1 MSYIFKLKNS
11 STCHC
16 PKWSCLRKKQL
27 EPPAFGV
34 SRPLKGAP
42 WNGASMDV
50 CESSSESSGE
60 NPQNHRIRDA
70 AAETLVTWAQL
81 PDTAD
86 ARHRFDD
93 HTSDVL
99 VCHVAGREIRIAQN
113 RAKWLGDV
121 WNYLLRVVVDVY
133 YFTWTRLKH
142 RNSTLLGMYCLQK
155 RIAKPQIQVT
165 LSFMDSFWPKLFFSN
180 IKGKENWVWLD
191 AASGMRLWC
200 WHVIWN
206 GSMSYVGVQQIKQR
220 QMWTMIPGRGGIG
233 GCWRLGN

>member
-1 MSYIFKLKNS
+1 MPKMKL
-11 STCHC
+11 
-16 PKWSCLRKKQL
+16 PLRKATRSPGFPGFHV
-27 EPPAFGV
+27 PPKRGGFF
-34 SRPLKGAP
+34 P
-42 WNGASMDV
+42 MDV
-50 CESSSESSGE
+50 FDSSSESSGE
-60 NPQNHRIRDA
+60 NPQNPRIRDA

-121 WNYLLRVVVDVY
+121 WIFLLRVVVDVC
-133 YFTWTRLKH
+133 YFTWTLFKH
-142 RNSTLLGMYCLQK
+142 RNSTLLGNVLL
-155 RIAKPQIQVT
+155 AKKDCQARNP
-165 LSFMDSFWPKLFFSN
+165 SNSKFYGFFWPKLFFSN
-180 IKGKENWVWLD
+180 ITGKENWVWLD

-220 QMWTMIPGRGGIG
+220 QMWTMIPGKGGY
-233 GCWRLGN
+233 RRVLATRELE